1 MIIYSVG
8 VAGIMICL
16 SSELGSVFI
25 EEENSALYISLLAPL
40 IPVMYLDT
48 SVDSILKGL
57 GYQLYSMIINIA
69 DATMSVILVWIL
81 LPKFGIMG
89 YIATVYFTEI
99 LNAVLSITKLLLV
112 TRAKIKVFDL
122 VIKPLLSIIAASV
135 LAHLFITYFQILIDQ
150 KLTLFICVAAIAI
163 LYFSALCLLHAISP
177 KGIKKSITN
186 LFKAKEKSR

>member
-1 MIIYSVG
+1 
-8 VAGIMICL
+8 
-16 SSELGSVFI
+16 
-25 EEENSALYISLLAPL
+25 
-40 IPVMYLDT
+40 MYLDT

-112 TRAKIKVFDL
+112 TRGRVELPF
-122 VIKPLLSIIAASV
+122 AA
-135 LAHLFITYFQILIDQ
+135 
-150 KLTLFICVAAIAI
+150 
-163 LYFSALCLLHAISP
+163 
-177 KGIKKSITN
+177 
-186 LFKAKEKSR
+186 